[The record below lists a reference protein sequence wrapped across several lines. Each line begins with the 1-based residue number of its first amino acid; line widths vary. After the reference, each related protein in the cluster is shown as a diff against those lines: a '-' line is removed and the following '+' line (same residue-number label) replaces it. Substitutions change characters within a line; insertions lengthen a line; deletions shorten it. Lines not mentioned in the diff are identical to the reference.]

1 MDFIKTFQKR
11 TLLLV
16 LFVIF
21 TVAVLLLVRVYYLM
35 VPGAAGLAA
44 AAQELHERERVIKAE
59 RGKIYDRN
67 GVVLADN
74 MPVCTISVIHN
85 QITDAENV
93 IEVLCK
99 ELDLSEAYV
108 RKRVE
113 KYSAIETIK
122 TNVEKEIAD
131 AIRAYELDGVM
142 VDEDYRRFYPY
153 GSLASKVLG
162 FTGSD
167 NQGILGLEVKY
178 DFWLK
183 GENGKIL
190 TMATAHGMEIPDMA
204 ETMVTPIEGNSIKT
218 SLDVVIQSYAE
229 QIALKVLEA
238 KSAKSVSMI
247 VMNPQNGELYAMV
260 NVPEYDLNQPYE
272 LTEIYTAPYTEA
284 ELTQEKRTELL
295 NQMWRNSCIS
305 DTYEP
310 GSAFKIVTAT
320 AAFEH
325 GVLSVDSRFHCPG
338 YKIVADRRIRCHK
351 TTGHGSQSFVEA
363 IMNSCNPAFMEIG
376 AKTGIENMYETFRV
390 LGLFEK
396 TGIDLPGEASSIMHK
411 TENVGEVEL
420 ATVSFGQSFQITPL
434 QLMSAVSTVVNGGT
448 RITPHFVTEIVNN
461 AGVTIKTIDGIGE
474 TGVISEET
482 SEIMR
487 TVLEQVVSEG
497 TGHNAS
503 LEGLSIG
510 GKTATS
516 EKLPRRSG
524 KYIASFIGFAPAE
537 NPSVIAMVI
546 IDEPEGLYYGGTI
559 AAPVVAELFEVVL
572 PYLGIEPEIQTEP
585 EAE

>member
-1 MDFIKTFQKR
+1 MDLIKTFQKR

-16 LFVIF
+16 LVVVILAAAGL
-21 TVAVLLLVRVYYLM
+21 AVRIFYLM
-35 VPGAAGLAA
+35 VPGSARLSGAAKD
-44 AAQELHERERVIKAE
+44 LHERERTIKAE
-59 RGKIYDRN
+59 RGKIFDRN
-67 GVVLADN
+67 GVILADN

-85 QITDAENV
+85 QLTEPETV
-93 IEVLCK
+93 IEVLCR
-99 ELDLSEAYV
+99 ELELSEVYV

-113 KYSAIETIK
+113 KYSSIEIIK
-122 TNVEKEIAD
+122 TNVDKEIAD

-142 VDEDYRRFYPY
+142 VDEDYRRYYPY
-153 GSLASKVLG
+153 SSLASKVLG

-178 DFWLK
+178 DFWLQ

-190 TMATAHGMEIPDMA
+190 TMTTAHGMEIPDMA
-204 ETMVTPIEGNSIKT
+204 ETMVTPISGNSIKT
-218 SLDVVIQSYAE
+218 SLDVVVQSYAE
-229 QIALKVLEA
+229 QIAMGVLEA
-238 KSAKSVSMI
+238 KSAKSVSI
-247 VMNPQNGELYAMV
+247 LVMNPQNGELYAMA
-260 NVPEYDLNQPYE
+260 NVPEYDLNHPYE
-272 LTEIYTAPYTEA
+272 LTEFYTSGDTEE

-325 GVLSVDSRFHCPG
+325 GVLSLNDTFYCPG

-351 TTGHGSQSFVEA
+351 TQGHGSQSFVEA
-363 IMNSCNPAFMEIG
+363 IKNSCNPAFMEIG
-376 AKTGIENMYETFRV
+376 ARTGIEHIYETFEK
-390 LGLFEK
+390 LGLFQK

-411 TENVGEVEL
+411 AENVGEVEL

-461 AGVTIKTIDGIGE
+461 AGDTIKTIDGRGE
-474 TGVISEET
+474 TGVVSKET
-482 SEIMR
+482 CETMR

-497 TGHNAS
+497 TGNKAF
-503 LEGLSIG
+503 LEGFRIG

-524 KYIASFIGFAPAE
+524 KYIASFLGFAPADD
-537 NPSVIAMVI
+537 PSVIAMVI
-546 IDEPEGLYYGGTI
+546 IDEPQGLYYGGTI
-559 AAPVVAELFEVVL
+559 AAPVIAELFEVIL
-572 PYLGIEPEIQTEP
+572 PYLGIPAVTE
-585 EAE
+585 

>member
-1 MDFIKTFQKR
+1 MHFVRTFQKR
-11 TLLLV
+11 NLLLV
-16 LFVIF
+16 LFVI
-21 TVAVLLLVRVYYLM
+21 TAAAVLLIVRVFYLM
-35 VPGAAGLAA
+35 VPGSAGLASA
-44 AAQELHERERVIKAE
+44 AKELHERERIIKAE

-67 GVVLADN
+67 GEVLADN

-85 QITDAENV
+85 QITDAEQV
-93 IEVLCK
+93 IKVLCD
-99 ELDLSEAYV
+99 ELELSEAYV

-113 KYSAIETIK
+113 KYSSIETIK
-122 TNVEKEIAD
+122 TNVDKAVAD
-131 AIRAYELDGVM
+131 TIRAYELDGVM
-142 VDEDYRRFYPY
+142 VDEDYRRYYPY
-153 GSLASKVLG
+153 GTLASKVLG

-204 ETMVTPIEGNSIKT
+204 ETMVTPVEGNSIKT
-218 SLDVVIQSYAE
+218 SLDVVVQSYAE
-229 QIALKVLEA
+229 QIARKVLEA
-238 KSAKSVSMI
+238 KSAKNVSI
-247 VMNPQNGELYAMV
+247 LVMNPKNGELYALV

-272 LTEIYTAPYTEA
+272 LTEFYTAGA
-284 ELTQEKRTELL
+284 ASSELTQEKKTELL

-310 GSAFKIVTAT
+310 GSAFKIITAT

-325 GVLSVDSRFHCPG
+325 NALELNHSFYCPG

-351 TTGHGSQSFVEA
+351 VQGHGAQKFTDA

-376 AKTGIENMYETFRV
+376 GRTGVENLYETFRA
-390 LGLFEK
+390 LGLFQK

-411 TENVGEVEL
+411 AENVGEVEL
-420 ATVSFGQSFQITPL
+420 ATISFGQSFQITPL
-434 QLMSAVSTVVNGGT
+434 QLMSAVSTVINGGT
-448 RITPHFVTEIVNN
+448 KITPHFVTEIVNN
-461 AGVTIKTIDGIGE
+461 AGVTVKTVDGIGE
-474 TGVISEET
+474 TGVISKET
-482 SEIMR
+482 SETMR
-487 TVLEQVVSEG
+487 TVLEKVVSEG
-497 TGHNAS
+497 TGHNAYI
-503 LEGLSIG
+503 EGFSIG

-524 KYIASFIGFAPAE
+524 KYIASFIGFAPAD
-537 NPSVIAMVI
+537 NPEVIAMVI
-546 IDEPEGLYYGGTI
+546 IDEPQGLYYGGTI
-559 AAPVVAELFEVVL
+559 AAPVMAELYEVVL
-572 PYLGIEPEIQTEP
+572 PYLGIEQSM

>member
-1 MDFIKTFQKR
+1 MSFIKTFQKR

-16 LFVIF
+16 LFVVVLAATGLSVRIF
-21 TVAVLLLVRVYYLM
+21 YLM
-35 VPGAAGLAA
+35 VPGSAGLSNAA
-44 AAQELHERERVIKAE
+44 KDLHERERPIKAE

-85 QITDAENV
+85 QITDPEKV
-93 IEVLCK
+93 IDVLCK
-99 ELDLSEAYV
+99 ELNLSEAYV

-113 KYSAIETIK
+113 KYSSIETIK

-178 DFWLK
+178 DFWLQ
-183 GENGKIL
+183 GDNGKIL
-190 TMATAHGMEIPDMA
+190 TMTTAHGMEIPDMA
-204 ETMVTPIEGNSIKT
+204 ETMVTPITGNSIKT
-218 SLDVVIQSYAE
+218 SLDVVVQSYAE
-229 QIALKVLEA
+229 QIAMGVLEA
-238 KSAKSVSMI
+238 KSAKSVSII
-247 VMNPQNGELYAMV
+247 VMNPQNGEMYAMA
-260 NVPEYDLNQPYE
+260 NVPEYDLNKPYE
-272 LTEIYTAPYTEA
+272 LTEIYTAGYTEA
-284 ELTQEKRTELL
+284 DLTQEKKTELL

-310 GSAFKIVTAT
+310 GSAFKIITAT

-325 GVLSVDSRFHCPG
+325 GKLSLNDRFYCPG

-351 TTGHGSQSFVEA
+351 TQGHGSQNFVEA
-363 IMNSCNPAFMEIG
+363 IMNSCNPAFMEVG
-376 AKTGIENMYETFRV
+376 ARTGIDNIYETFHK
-390 LGLFEK
+390 LGLFNK

-411 TENVGEVEL
+411 AENVGEVEL

-434 QLMSAVSTVVNGGT
+434 QLMSAVSTVINGGT
-448 RITPHFVTEIVNN
+448 KITPHFVTEIVNN
-461 AGVTIKTIDGIGE
+461 AGVTIKTIEGTGE
-474 TGVISEET
+474 TGVVSTDT
-482 SEIMR
+482 SEKMR

-497 TGHNAS
+497 TGNKAF
-503 LEGLSIG
+503 LEGFSIG

-546 IDEPEGLYYGGTI
+546 IDEPQGLYYGGTI
-559 AAPVVAELFEVVL
+559 AAPVMADLFEVIL
-572 PYLGIEPEIQTEP
+572 PYLGIEAKTE
-585 EAE
+585 

>member
-1 MDFIKTFQKR
+1 MSFIKTFQKR

-16 LFVIF
+16 LFVVVLAATGLSVRIF
-21 TVAVLLLVRVYYLM
+21 YLM
-35 VPGAAGLAA
+35 VPGSAGLSNAA
-44 AAQELHERERVIKAE
+44 KDLHERERPIKAE

-85 QITDAENV
+85 QITDPEKV
-93 IEVLCK
+93 IDVLCK
-99 ELDLSEAYV
+99 ELNLSEAYV

-113 KYSAIETIK
+113 KYSSIETIK

-178 DFWLK
+178 DFWLQ
-183 GENGKIL
+183 GDNGKIL
-190 TMATAHGMEIPDMA
+190 TMTTAHGMEIPDMA
-204 ETMVTPIEGNSIKT
+204 ETMVTPITGNSIKT
-218 SLDVVIQSYAE
+218 SLDVVVQSYAE
-229 QIALKVLEA
+229 QIAMGVLEA
-238 KSAKSVSMI
+238 KSAKSVSII
-247 VMNPQNGELYAMV
+247 VMNPQNGEMYAMA
-260 NVPEYDLNQPYE
+260 NVPEYDLNKPYE
-272 LTEIYTAPYTEA
+272 LTEIYTAGYTEA
-284 ELTQEKRTELL
+284 ELTQEKKTELL

-310 GSAFKIVTAT
+310 GSAFKIITAT

-325 GVLSVDSRFHCPG
+325 GKLSLNDRFYCPG

-351 TTGHGSQSFVEA
+351 TQGHGSQNFVEA
-363 IMNSCNPAFMEIG
+363 IMNSCNPAFMEVG
-376 AKTGIENMYETFRV
+376 ARTGIDNIYETFRK
-390 LGLFEK
+390 LGLFNK

-411 TENVGEVEL
+411 AENVGEVEL

-448 RITPHFVTEIVNN
+448 KITPHFVTEIVNN
-461 AGVTIKTIDGIGE
+461 AGVTIKTIEGTGE
-474 TGVISEET
+474 TGVVSADT
-482 SEIMR
+482 SEKMR

-497 TGHNAS
+497 TGNKAF
-503 LEGLSIG
+503 LEGFSIG

-546 IDEPEGLYYGGTI
+546 IDEPQGLYYGGTI
-559 AAPVVAELFEVVL
+559 AAPIIADLFEVIL
-572 PYLGIEPEIQTEP
+572 PYLGIEAKTE
-585 EAE
+585 